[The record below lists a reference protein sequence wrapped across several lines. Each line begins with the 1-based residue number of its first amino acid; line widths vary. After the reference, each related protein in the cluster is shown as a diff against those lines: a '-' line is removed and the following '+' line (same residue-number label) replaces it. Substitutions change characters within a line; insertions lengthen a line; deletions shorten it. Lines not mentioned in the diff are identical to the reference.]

1 MASPLDDR
9 YRCAMRS
16 RAVLPIAVIALLAAC
31 TSPGAATPAPS
42 EAPAASAAP
51 SAAPTAE
58 TDGGPP
64 VAGTDLNACE
74 LVTPG
79 DIAAALGIEPAEVL
93 EGRLTET
100 PNALSPGHTDCRYD
114 GDWGG
119 LSVSLTPDDGEN
131 LYDAARG
138 AYDDASDREVAGA
151 DGAFWSESTTRGFFW
166 KGSVAVLLQFSHITA
181 DADWD
186 AATTAIGQA
195 AMDRVN

>member
-1 MASPLDDR
+1 MACQLDHR
-9 YRCAMRS
+9 YRCAMRH
-16 RAVLPIAVIALLAAC
+16 RAVLPVALIVWLAAC
-31 TSPGAATPAPS
+31 ASAGAPTPAPS
-42 EAPAASAAP
+42 ESASESSAASAAP
-51 SAAPTAE
+51 PAE

-64 VAGTDLNACE
+64 VAGTDLDACE

-79 DIAAALGIEPAEVL
+79 DIAAALGIEPAEAL

-119 LSVSLTPDDGEN
+119 LSVSLTPEDGEN
-131 LYDAARG
+131 LYDAARD

-166 KGSVAVLLQFSHITA
+166 KGSVAVLLQFSHITT

-186 AATTAIGQA
+186 EATTAIGQA
-195 AMDRVN
+195 AMDRVD